1 MRLRGLV
8 VAAIAGLM
16 VAVAA
21 SPASAKGA
29 DQATITGPGL
39 AKPIVVGGD
48 GEPGSTEGLGQLSE
62 GAGLYTALFGPDSG
76 MGQPLAEKAP
86 AGDLGPKYQISF
98 RLPGGNPKP
107 DVLKQDL
114 YPMAPNG
121 PVTYTTPGQV
131 AFDGTSYGGW
141 YQGPASLTAV
151 LKQLGVPFGAPVSD
165 LSPTTSGP
173 ATSAA
178 DVSSG
183 AGVSP
188 NGTPWVLIVAI
199 IGAVVVVS
207 ATAVLSRRLIHGRD
221 ESDQARIVERGDP
234 GDEPI

>member
-1 MRLRGLV
+1 MRLRGL
-8 VAAIAGLM
+8 
-16 VAVAA
+16 AVAA
-21 SPASAKGA
+21 VAGLIVAVVATPASAKGA

-62 GAGLYTALFGPDSG
+62 GGGLYTAVFGPDSG
-76 MGQPLAEKAP
+76 MGQPLTEKAP

-98 RLPGGNPKP
+98 RIPGGNPQP

-121 PVTYTTPGQV
+121 PVTYTAPGQV
-131 AFDGTSYGGW
+131 VFDGRSHGGW
-141 YQGPASLTAV
+141 YQGPASLVAV
-151 LKQLGVPFGAPVSD
+151 LKQLGVPIGAPLSE
-165 LSPTTSGP
+165 LSPATSGP

-183 AGVSP
+183 ADVAPS
-188 NGTPWVLIVAI
+188 GTPWMLIAGI
-199 IGAVVVVS
+199 IA
-207 ATAVLSRRLIHGRD
+207 AVLVVTAGATLLIRRRALAHG
-221 ESDQARIVERGDP
+221 
-234 GDEPI
+234 

>member
-1 MRLRGLV
+1 MRFRGLV
-8 VAAIAGLM
+8 VAAVAGLI

-62 GAGLYTALFGPDSG
+62 GSGLYTALFGPDSG
-76 MGQPLAEKAP
+76 MGAPLADKAP
-86 AGDLGPKYQISF
+86 AGDLGSKYQISF
-98 RLPGGNPKP
+98 RIPGGNPQP

-121 PVTYTTPGQV
+121 PVTYTAPGQV
-131 AFDGTSYGGW
+131 ALGGRSHGGW

-151 LKQLGVPFGAPVSD
+151 LKQLGVPVGAPVSG

-183 AGVSP
+183 ADVAPS
-188 NGTPWVLIVAI
+188 GTPWMLIVAI
-199 IGAVVVVS
+199 IGAVVVVG
-207 ATAVLSRRLIHGRD
+207 AAAVLSRRVIRD
-221 ESDQARIVERGDP
+221 RNQSDQARIVERGDP